1 VRAVVAPAVLPLVV
15 AVYPVLHLYAANP
28 GQSHFPWAM
37 TAALAAGAV
46 TLAIALGWA
55 LGDRDKAA
63 LLVALT
69 LALAL
74 SYGHVFDGVRA
85 ALGGFGLAGVLRHR
99 MLGAAFGLLF
109 LAGCVV
115 LVRTRRPLAR
125 AREGCTVVALAALV
139 LVAGQVALS
148 QVRVARLLASPAA
161 SPGRDVA
168 AAGVMAGAPNIYYL
182 VLDGRASS
190 RVLEQYFEYSD
201 AQFIDALRG
210 RGFYIAERS
219 HANYAH
225 TFLSLASALNMEY
238 LDWVRETLG
247 ADSTDPSLP
256 YRIIDHSEVARFLK
270 ARGYLFV
277 NISSGWGPTN
287 ALSYADRNTN
297 VGNPLAE
304 FYDVF
309 LHSTILRPVVSAGAR
324 EYARG
329 RILRS
334 LGGLRVV
341 DARVQPMFVFAHVM
355 APHPPFVFG
364 RNGELRRPRS
374 LGLRASW
381 GDRQAYVD
389 QLTFT
394 DRSVLEFVDRILAD
408 SDTSPIIVIQSDH
421 GPASSGSLDRPT
433 LRILRERM
441 AIFNA
446 YLVPD
451 ALRPA
456 LHDTIS
462 PVNTFRIILGQSF
475 GAHLPLLKDE
485 AYFSGSAAPYQ
496 WRAVTPELMD
506 GAADAQGELGE
517 RAGRGAPR
525 PTPESRQSLA
535 RPW

>member
-1 VRAVVAPAVLPLVV
+1 MRSVPAVITPAVLPLVV

-46 TLAIALGWA
+46 TLAVALGWA

-74 SYGHVFDGVRA
+74 SYGHVFDGIRA
-85 ALGGFGLAGVLRHR
+85 ALGGSDLIGVLRHR
-99 MLGAAFGLLF
+99 ILGAGFVLVF
-109 LAGCVV
+109 LAGCVA
-115 LVRTRRPLAR
+115 LVRARRPLAR
-125 AREGCTVVALAALV
+125 ARQGCTMVALAALV
-139 LVAGQVALS
+139 LAVGQVALA
-148 QVRVARLLASPAA
+148 QVRVARLPAFPAA

-168 AAGVMAGAPNIYYL
+168 AAGVMAGAPNIYYV

-201 AQFIDALRG
+201 AEFIDALRR

-225 TFLSLASALNMEY
+225 TPLSLASALNMEY

-247 ADSTDPSLP
+247 AGSTDPSLL
-256 YRIIDHSEVARFLK
+256 YRMIDNSEVARFLK
-270 ARGYLFV
+270 AQGYLVV

-297 VGNPLAE
+297 VGSHLAE

-334 LGGLRVV
+334 LAGLRVV
-341 DARVQPMFVFAHVM
+341 DARVHPMFVFAHVM

-364 RNGELRRPRS
+364 RNGEPRRPRS
-374 LGLRASW
+374 LGLRNSW
-381 GDRQAYVD
+381 GNKQAYVD
-389 QLTFT
+389 QLIFT
-394 DRSVLEFVDRILAD
+394 DRSVLEVVDRILAD

-421 GPASSGSLDRPT
+421 GPASSGVLDRPA

-441 AIFNA
+441 PIFNA

-451 ALRPA
+451 TLRRA

-462 PVNTFRIILGQSF
+462 PVNTFRVILGQSF

-485 AYFSGSAAPYQ
+485 AYFSGSATPYQ
-496 WRAVTPELMD
+496 WRAVTSEVMDD
-506 GAADAQGELGE
+506 GAAHRESREG
-517 RAGRGAPR
+517 RAGHGAP
-525 PTPESRQSLA
+525 PPS
-535 RPW
+535 P